1 MNKSPLWS
9 RGGLAG
15 LSVAALSACGSL
27 SEAVQPSPVESAIT
41 RHYEARASEQNGQ
54 CLNPYIDALTRLEVV
69 EEAATRMVVDAR
81 YSYRDRF
88 MDGGEGFGVECAG
101 RGERRFTLARDQA
114 GLRVVEMSGPGA
126 S

>member
-1 MNKSPLWS
+1 
-9 RGGLAG
+9 
-15 LSVAALSACGSL
+15 
-27 SEAVQPSPVESAIT
+27 
-41 RHYEARASEQNGQ
+41 
-54 CLNPYIDALTRLEVV
+54 
-69 EEAATRMVVDAR
+69 MVVGAR

-114 GLRVVEMSGPGA
+114 GLQVVEMSGPEA